1 MVNDITGKNGTTAVL
16 PTCSRTK
23 VNDITGKN
31 GATAVLPT
39 CSRTMVNDITGEN
52 GATAVLPTGSRTR
65 TRNYET
71 LVRRQKYEDSI
82 KVIRLSTF

>member
-1 MVNDITGKNGTTAVL
+1 MFSENETREQTIEPL
-16 PTCSRTK
+16 RL

-52 GATAVLPTGSRTR
+52 GATAVLSTCSTTR
-65 TRNYET
+65 TRNYDT

-82 KVIRLSTF
+82 KVFRLSTIRLK